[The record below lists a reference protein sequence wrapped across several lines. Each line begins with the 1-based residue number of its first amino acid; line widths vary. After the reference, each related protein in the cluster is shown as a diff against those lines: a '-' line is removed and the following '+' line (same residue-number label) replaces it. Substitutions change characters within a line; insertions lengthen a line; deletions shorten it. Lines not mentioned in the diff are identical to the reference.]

1 VTLVDTS
8 SWVHF
13 FRRDGD
19 PEVKSRVQNLLNE
32 GSAVICPVILAEL
45 WMGAG
50 SEKDRN
56 DVRRLKEAVLSLEI
70 EGASLGS
77 MRSIGG
83 SLLPSW
89 NAGPNGGSHHC
100 RLCFCFRSGHRSF
113 GQTLSHP
120 GKAPRVFARLATLD
134 FGAEGAEALLDPAEP
149 AIDLADIADLRFSF
163 RAKSG
168 NE

>member
-1 VTLVDTS
+1 VV
-8 SWVHF
+8 
-13 FRRDGD
+13 
-19 PEVKSRVQNLLNE
+19 
-32 GSAVICPVILAEL
+32 
-45 WMGAG
+45 
-50 SEKDRN
+50 
-56 DVRRLKEAVLSLEI
+56 SLEI

-120 GKAPRVFARLATLD
+120 GKAPRVFARLAALD
-134 FGAEGAEALLDPAEP
+134 FGAEGTEAFLDSAEATV
-149 AIDLADIADLRFSF
+149 DLTDVANLRFSL
-163 RAKSG
+163 RAKG
-168 NE
+168 GDE